1 MLLSPEARQILGF
14 DYCLQQLKPMSPYGQ
29 ALKTQIAPFLPGQ
42 EAELNKELDTVEGL
56 LRLLENQTSEG
67 HVLKIRHYLAQMPD
81 WREPL
86 SRVAAGGVLSDVEL
100 FGLKQ
105 NLLFLIAIKSSLK
118 ELTSN
123 PLRNLA
129 LPEFPLLLRLLDP
142 DKTDSP
148 SFYLSDS
155 FSQRLAEVR
164 SKIREHQRTW
174 NRLTENVRIKAAEHV
189 GLKFNPSGEVSVPRH
204 DRNMR
209 LRVESSKLFTVS
221 RETYTDIYFELKP
234 SPQEQAVA
242 LELERLEKQEA
253 EEAEKVRARLS
264 LAVRHESGK
273 LRRALQDLARLDLCI
288 SKAVLAQE
296 WRCSRPIVLAADNS
310 LSLIMEDARHPK
322 VEADLAAAG
331 KTFVPISIF
340 LAQGVS
346 LITGAN
352 MGGKTVTLRA
362 VGLLAALTAYGMFV
376 PAQYFVV
383 SLVTHI
389 AILAGDYRA
398 ELTGLSRFGHE
409 VAGLNELLA
418 IAPTRSL
425 LLIDELASSTN
436 PSEGSALAQAVVEH
450 LHEQASLSLLTTHY
464 DRLAD
469 LAGVAHWQIIGL
481 SQVQG
486 EELQEYLSSD
496 SLQELSELMNYR
508 LCRVESPRAIPREAL
523 RVARYLRLPDSVLQ
537 RATEL
542 LQRTAK
548 GGELPYEKD

>member
-1 MLLSPEARQILGF
+1 
-14 DYCLQQLKPMSPYGQ
+14 Q
-29 ALKTQIAPFLPGQ
+29 ALKTQITPFTPGQ
-42 EAELNKELDTVEGL
+42 EAELNKELDAVEGL
-56 LRLLENQTSEG
+56 LLLLADSTTEG
-67 HVLKIRHYLAQMPD
+67 HILKIRHYLAQMPD

-86 SRVAAGGVLSDVEL
+86 NRVAAGGVLSDIEL

-118 ELTSN
+118 EIKPN
-123 PLRNLA
+123 PLVDLS
-129 LPEFPLLLRLLDP
+129 LPDFPLLLSLLDP

-155 FSQRLAEVR
+155 FSERLAEVR
-164 SKIREHQRTW
+164 SKIREHQRTL
-174 NRLTENVRIKAAEHV
+174 NRLTETVRAQAAEHV
-189 GLKFNPSGEVSVPRH
+189 GLKFNLSGEVSVARH

-209 LRVESSKLFTVS
+209 LKVESSKLFTVS

-234 SPQEQAVA
+234 SPHEQAIS

-264 LAVRHESGK
+264 QAVRQESHK
-273 LRRALQDLARLDLCI
+273 LRRALQNIATLDLAV

-296 WRCSRPIVLAADNS
+296 WRCSRPIVLPSSNN
-310 LSLIMEDARHPK
+310 LSLIMENARHPK
-322 VEADLAAAG
+322 VEADLAAQG
-331 KTFVPISIF
+331 KIFVPISVC

-352 MGGKTVTLRA
+352 MGGKTVTLRV

-376 PAQYFVV
+376 PAEYFAV

-409 VAGLNELLA
+409 VAGLNDLLA
-418 IAPTRSL
+418 MAPLRAL

-436 PSEGSALAQAVVEH
+436 PAEGSALAQAVVEH
-450 LHEQASLSLLTTHY
+450 LHGQPSLSLLTTHY

-469 LAGVAHWQIIGL
+469 LPGVAHWQVIGL
-481 SQVQG
+481 SQVHG
-486 EELQEYLSSD
+486 KELQEYLSSD
-496 SLQELSELMNYR
+496 SLQELSDLMNYR

-523 RVARYLRLPDSVLQ
+523 RVARYLRLPDSILQ

-542 LQRTAK
+542 LQRTQRRRTT
-548 GGELPYEKD
+548 L

>member
-1 MLLSPEARQILGF
+1 MLLSREARHILGF
-14 DYCLQQLKPMSPYGQ
+14 DYCLQQLEPMSPYGQ
-29 ALKTQIAPFLPGQ
+29 ALKTQLTPFLPGQ
-42 EAELNKELDTVEGL
+42 ESELNKELDAVEGIL
-56 LRLLENQTSEG
+56 LLLAHSTTEG
-67 HVLKIRHYLAQMPD
+67 HILKTRHHLAQMPD

-86 SRVAAGGVLSDVEL
+86 NRVAAGSVLSDVEL

-105 NLLFLIAIKSSLK
+105 NLLFLMAIKSSLM
-118 ELTSN
+118 ELAPN
-123 PLRNLA
+123 PLPRIS
-129 LPEFPLLLRLLDP
+129 LPDFPLLLRLLDP

-148 SFYLSDS
+148 SFYLSDN
-155 FSQRLAEVR
+155 FSERLAEVR

-174 NRLTENVRIKAAEHV
+174 NRLTENMRAKAADHV

-221 RETYTDIYFELKP
+221 RETYTDIYYELRP

-264 LAVRHESGK
+264 HAVRQESDK
-273 LRRALQDLARLDLCI
+273 LRRALQNVAILDLAI
-288 SKAVLAQE
+288 SKAVLAQK
-296 WRCSRPIVLAADNS
+296 WNCSRPVILANS
-310 LSLIMEDARHPK
+310 SAPSLIMDDARHPK
-322 VEADLAAAG
+322 VEADLAAQG
-331 KTFVPISIF
+331 KAFVPVSIC
-340 LAQGVS
+340 LSQGVS

-376 PAQYFVV
+376 PAEYFVV

-409 VAGLNELLA
+409 VAGLNDLLA
-418 IAPTRSL
+418 MAPERAL

-436 PSEGSALAQAVVEH
+436 PAEGSALAQAVVEH
-450 LHEQASLSLLTTHY
+450 LHRQSSLSLLTTHY

-469 LAGVAHWQIIGL
+469 LSGVAHWQVIGL

-486 EELQEYLSSD
+486 KELKEYLQSD
-496 SLQELSELMNYR
+496 FQELSELMNYR

-542 LQRTAK
+542 LQRTVK